1 MDPKFS
7 DSPTTKDP
15 SDSKSPNIV
24 VAAPMSLPKLQD
36 DESRRRAYLE
46 LEEGLSAPSTFVS
59 LGLCQLNQ
67 WALDFDGNLERIMES
82 IKQVKALGGYFR
94 LGPELEISGYSCDDH
109 FHENDTT
116 AHCWQSIIKLMR
128 TDLSHNCLLDLGMP
142 VEHNSVR
149 YNCRVY
155 LLNQK
160 IILIRPKM
168 FLANDGAYRE
178 TRHFGAWK
186 LSAGLEEYQLPKS
199 IQRLNGQKSCP
210 IGFAAIQCNDCII
223 AAESCEEL
231 FTPESPHLAMC
242 LGGVDIFANGSASYF
257 EIGKLQRRLDL
268 IMAPTQK
275 MGGIYLYCNS
285 KGNDGGKSF
294 FDGASFIACNGE
306 MVNMLTPFS
315 CNDVEVIVE
324 HLNISRVRSFR
335 ACNPS
340 FAIQATGKPVPV
352 VPANIW
358 LSGIDDSS
366 IRVLQMSATERTPL
380 TLPSVPEELGRGAAC
395 WLWDYLRRSGA
406 QGFFVPLSGGADS
419 CAVSTIVRLM
429 CESVFDAINKGVH
442 GTRASLESVLRMNHD
457 HPAFPKNAKEMCF
470 QVLHTAY
477 LGTTLSSS
485 DTRRRAKSIAE
496 DLGSY
501 HVELAIDPVVSSCLN
516 VVAGAVGG
524 KPRFQS
530 LGGGTEKKGGSKAED
545 IARQNVQ
552 ARSRT
557 VISYL
562 LAGLLPSTRAKDR
575 LAKPPKE
582 IVSLDDSAEM
592 ADLTPEQADLVGN
605 LLVLGTGN
613 IDEVIRGYFTKYDC
627 SSGDLAPI
635 GAMSKVNLKLF
646 LQWASTYLAAPSL
659 IEVLHATPTAE
670 LRPHHT
676 QQDGT
681 VIKQDDETEMGLT
694 YNELYFLGNL
704 RKCERCGPVEMY
716 ERVMELWKSQGSAD
730 VKKSDG
736 SPITPS
742 KLANTYTAT
751 ELEGGVI
758 KAVFCNEELTPSL
771 IASKV
776 KHFFRCYSANR
787 HKTTILPPS
796 YHAELYDPEA
806 SRHDWRPFLYPDWS
820 RQFRQIDQLVTLAER
835 STEAPKTMPGVPSR
849 IPSFI
854 TGVVTSSK

>member
-1 MDPKFS
+1 MRSNINLPAPIVARDAAS
-7 DSPTTKDP
+7 SGNVNLPT
-15 SDSKSPNIV
+15 
-24 VAAPMSLPKLQD
+24 LQN
-36 DESRRRAYLE
+36 DEARRSTLD
-46 LEEGLSAPSTFVS
+46 LEEGLSAPSTYVV

-94 LGPELEISGYSCDDH
+94 LGPELEVSGYSCDDH

-116 AHCWQSIIKLMR
+116 AHCWQSIVKILR
-128 TDLSHNCLLDLGMP
+128 SDASHNCLLDLGMP

-155 LLNQK
+155 ILNGQ

-186 LSAGLEEYQLPKS
+186 LSASLEEFILPKS
-199 IQRLNGQKSCP
+199 IQRLNGQTSCP

-242 LGGVDIFANGSASYF
+242 LGGVDVFANGSASYF

-275 MGGIYLYCNS
+275 MGGIYMYCNA

-306 MVNMLTPFS
+306 MVNMVSPFS

-324 HLNISRVRSFR
+324 HINVARVRSFR

-340 FAIQATGKPVPV
+340 FAIQASGKPVPA

-358 LSGIDDSS
+358 LSGCDDSS
-366 IRVLQMSATERTPL
+366 IRVLQMGTVERTPL
-380 TLPSVPEELGRGAAC
+380 TLPSLPEELGRGVAC
-395 WLWDYLRRSGA
+395 WLWDYLRRAGA

-419 CAVSTIVRLM
+419 SAVCSIVRLM
-429 CESVFDAINKGVH
+429 CESVFDSIDKGVP
-442 GTRASLESVLRMNHD
+442 GVLASLESVLRMPNGHS
-457 HPAFPKNAKEMCF
+457 AFPRNARELCF
-470 QVLHTAY
+470 QILHTAY
-477 LGTTLSSS
+477 LGTSLSSGE
-485 DTRRRAKSIAE
+485 TRARAKSVAA
-496 DLGSY
+496 DLNSY
-501 HVELAIDPVVSSCLN
+501 HLELAIDE
-516 VVAGAVGG
+516 VVAASLSVVGRAVGG
-524 KPRFQS
+524 VPRFQARGP
-530 LGGGTEKKGGSKAED
+530 LAAGGSRAED
-545 IARQNVQ
+545 MARQNVQ

-557 VISYL
+557 AVSYL
-562 LAGLLPSTRAKDR
+562 LASLLPSARACDR
-575 LAKPPKE
+575 LAPPRQTAAA
-582 IVSLDDSAEM
+582 SATE
-592 ADLTPEQADLVGN
+592 AVGDLPDLTPEQSALVGH

-627 SSGDLAPI
+627 ASGDLAPI
-635 GAMSKVNLKLF
+635 AALSKVNLKLF
-646 LQWASTYLAAPSL
+646 LRWAAAHFAAPSL
-659 IEVLHATPTAE
+659 VQVLEATPTAE
-670 LRPHHT
+670 LRPD
-676 QQDGT
+676 QLGKDGS
-681 VIKQDDETEMGLT
+681 VIKQTDEEEMGLS
-694 YNELYFLGNL
+694 YNELYFMGNL

-716 ERVMELWKSQGSAD
+716 ERLMELWKSQGAD
-730 VKKSDG
+730 VKRSDG
-736 SPITPS
+736 SPLTPS
-742 KLANTYTAT
+742 RVDSHCTVT
-751 ELEGGVI
+751 EMEGGI
-758 KAVFCNEELTPSL
+758 LQAVFCRQELSPRL
-771 IASKV
+771 IAEKV
-776 KHFFRCYSANR
+776 KHFFRCYSVNR

-796 YHAELYDPEA
+796 YHAESYDPEA
-806 SRHDWRPFLYPDWS
+806 SRHDWRPFLLPNWS

-835 STEAPKTMPGVPSR
+835 STQVRGTMPGVPAK
-849 IPSFI
+849 IHSFI
-854 TGVVTSSK
+854 PGVATSSK